1 VGASSWL
8 YYVPYQKDIA
18 QAFHNL
24 RQQVFESGEYSPFWC
39 MYESYEAVFAGRDT
53 EDMDQ
58 EEFERLLEETEK
70 VQLTQPQTIEE
81 LLERNQAQG
90 THSIL
95 DIECIIVD
103 PYYYAAVPLPEE
115 VIMGFYE
122 TREPKREIVETIVTQ
137 KEVWAPLVRWAGWQ
151 LETMETKSGS
161 TTFSPAVLHFFAKER
176 STQEMI
182 EALLAQD
189 EIWTAIWGWVRYK
202 IETMAAT
209 VTHGAALPL
218 SKEALLRYF
227 GTEKP
232 TKELAEATFARDG
245 IWATMRRWVGYYTI
259 IYQDDIPHEIV
270 FAGFSGD

>member
-1 VGASSWL
+1 MGASSWL
-8 YYVPYQKDIA
+8 YYVPYQEDIA

-24 RQQVFESGEYSPFWC
+24 RQQVFESGEYSHFWH

-58 EEFERLLEETEK
+58 EEFNRLLEETGK
-70 VQLTQPQTIEE
+70 VHLTPPQTIEE
-81 LLERNQAQG
+81 LIQRTPGEG

-95 DIECIIVD
+95 DIERISVD

-122 TREPKREIVETIVTQ
+122 TREPKREIVEAIVTQ
-137 KEVWAPLVRWAGWQ
+137 KEVWAPLVSWAGWQ
-151 LETMETKSGS
+151 LETMETKSVS
-161 TTFSPAVLHFFAKER
+161 TAFSPAVLRFFAKER

-182 EALLAQD
+182 EALLAQR
-189 EIWTAIWGWVRYK
+189 EIWTAIWGWVRYQ

-209 VTHGAALPL
+209 ITHGTALPL
-218 SKEALLRYF
+218 SKDVLLHFF

-232 TKELAEATFARDG
+232 TKELAEATFARAD
-245 IWATMRRWVGYYTI
+245 IWATMRRWVGYYAI
-259 IYQDDIPHEIV
+259 IYQHDTPREIA